1 MNSSQRKRYRD
12 RDRYLQMTPYQREA
26 YLQRNREYKRM
37 RRECS
42 ASCSNTQPTPQQK
55 TTRANKNI
63 CMTGKEVV
71 ASSNYEKHD
80 SVFTQLGPSSKGK
93 QVADVGGSGTSRPK
107 AGTRFTISP
116 SGIYLS
122 SISSA
127 IWRIYRDARFI
138 SPPEAIWRIYSF
150 NLSEMSPPVLQ
161 LQVQFLPRIPLYPSE
176 DDILPFKFKRKQFP
190 IRLSFAM
197 TINKAHGQ
205 TIPNVGIYLPEPVFS
220 HGQLYVALSRGISR
234 QTTRVLAK
242 PNKDIDPSGKS
253 TKNIVYRDVLV

>member
-1 MNSSQRKRYRD
+1 MNSSQRKRYCD

-42 ASCSNTQPTPQQK
+42 ASCSNTQPAPQQK
-55 TTRANKNI
+55 NTRANKNI

-80 SVFTQLGPSSKGK
+80 SVFTQLGSSSKGK

-122 SISSA
+122 SISSEDQAAKYELKNVRQRKRHRCVNMHSELSHDQEETHVQEICGHNKRQRPEKESCSTARDRGRETNNLHEDLIYVPQDSFPA
-127 IWRIYRDARFI
+127 I
-138 SPPEAIWRIYSF
+138 
-150 NLSEMSPPVLQ
+150 
-161 LQVQFLPRIPLYPSE
+161 
-176 DDILPFKFKRKQFP
+176 
-190 IRLSFAM
+190 
-197 TINKAHGQ
+197 HG
-205 TIPNVGIYLPEPVFS
+205 NVS
-220 HGQLYVALSRGISR
+220 H
-234 QTTRVLAK
+234 K
-242 PNKDIDPSGKS
+242 
-253 TKNIVYRDVLV
+253 